1 MRTLFFTKLLTLPP
15 FADLVLELASRGVE
29 VVIASPSD
37 EKEKREADPELV
49 SAAGVSFVRYE
60 ELVDRSAAG
69 RSAELVR
76 RARDYCWYLGPEH
89 EVASHNRRRGL
100 NRFVEVAFRMKRAP
114 ASWPDPAV
122 TLLPKQQAHLEK
134 MLAAIEEQLR
144 PDAGIV
150 RLIDSYRPDSVLVTP
165 LIRPRIHQTEVVKA
179 ARTLGIPTGFLVHS
193 WDSLT
198 NKGRLHAEPDRVYA
212 WNEVHRREAVDLH
225 GVDPD
230 RVVVVGAAQ
239 WDRFFTLEPSDD
251 RDRFCAG
258 HGFDPAR
265 PIILYLGS
273 TSTVTRDEP
282 AVIERWLEA
291 VRGGPPA
298 VREANVLIRSHPG
311 SSGWRDGAIDRVP
324 RGRGVSFSVP
334 ATKGG
339 QGLYDDLYHAA
350 VVVGLNTSAQFEA
363 SILEKPIYT
372 FAAGAL
378 APGQEGTLHFYNML
392 EGQGGVVHFSETLDD
407 HARRLE
413 RGLAGD
419 FDRDAIRR
427 FCESRV
433 RPRGLDRPV
442 SPILA
447 DEVVELSREML
458 AQRTSSSA
466 AAIRVAIDSASRP

>member
-1 MRTLFFTKLLTLPP
+1 LRVLFFTKLLTLSP
-15 FADLVLELASRGVE
+15 FADLVLELAARGVE

-37 EKEKREADPELV
+37 ERERAIDPELV
-49 SAAGVSFVRYE
+49 SSPGVSFIRYD
-60 ELVDRSAAG
+60 ELSDTNADG
-69 RSAELVR
+69 RAAELVR
-76 RARDYCWYLGPEH
+76 RARDYCWYLGPDH
-89 EVASHNRRRGL
+89 EVASFNRRRGL
-100 NRFVEVAFRMKRAP
+100 NRFVEVAFGMKRAP
-114 ASWPDPAV
+114 ASWPDPVIA
-122 TLLPKQQAHLEK
+122 LEPKQQAHLEK

-179 ARTLGIPTGFLVHS
+179 ARTLGIPAGFLVYS

-198 NKGRLHAEPDRVYA
+198 NKGRLHAEPDRVYV

-225 GVDPD
+225 GVDPN

-239 WDRFFTLEPSDD
+239 WDRFFTLVPSED
-251 RDRFCAG
+251 RDAFCAR

-265 PIILYLGS
+265 PIVLYLGS
-273 TSTVTRDEP
+273 TNTVTRDEP

-291 VRGGPPA
+291 IRGGPPA
-298 VREANVLIRSHPG
+298 VRDANVLIRSHPG
-311 SSGWRDGAIDRVP
+311 ASGWREGTIDRVP
-324 RGRGVSFSVP
+324 RGPGVSLSVP
-334 ATKGG
+334 AAKGG

-350 VVVGLNTSAQFEA
+350 VVVGLNTSAQIEA
-363 SILEKPIYT
+363 SILEKPVYT
-372 FAAGAL
+372 FSAGAL
-378 APGQEGTLHFYNML
+378 APGQEGTLHFYNLL
-392 EGQGGVVHFSETLDD
+392 EGHGGVVQFSETLDD
-407 HARRLE
+407 HARRLD

-447 DEVVELSREML
+447 DEVVELSRDEV

-466 AAIRVAIDSASRP
+466 AATRVAIDSASSP